1 MELRKLIASEGKVLT
16 NGSAFGKLITLGITD
31 DESNW
36 YEISEEEYRKTLE
49 EREEESV

>member
-36 YEISEEEYRKTLE
+36 YEISEEEYQKNI
-49 EREEESV
+49 EESEAE